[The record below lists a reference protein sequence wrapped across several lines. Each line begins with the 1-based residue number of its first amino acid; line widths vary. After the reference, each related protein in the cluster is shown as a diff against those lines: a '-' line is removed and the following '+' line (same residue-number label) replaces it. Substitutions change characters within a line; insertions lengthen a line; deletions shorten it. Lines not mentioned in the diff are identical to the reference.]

1 MCADVA
7 QIQFVQL
14 VGTLPYILQGYV
26 GMLDLGMLVRIPDP
40 LDARFVVLEQ
50 VQSWRRLGPT
60 PARGLEYNTCQDTSQ
75 PQKHGQ
81 S

>member
-1 MCADVA
+1 MRADVA
-7 QIQFVQL
+7 QVQL
-14 VGTLPYILQGYV
+14 VQLVDTFPYILQGRV
-26 GMLDLGMLVRIPDP
+26 DMLHLGMLTWIPDP